1 MNGEELFDGHVEL
14 DPRVDPT
21 QATLAVPAGA
31 GVCLFAGQED
41 QPILLLYGAALR
53 NIVRGRLAEP
63 ETAEQSRKLRLRP
76 ITTQLWFRRA
86 WSAFETQLAYFH
98 IARAVYQDDYRQ
110 FFPRLRAWFVCVDLE
125 AEYPVFEITDRYRR
139 GGRLYW
145 GPFADKKTTAGCV
158 GALENVFDLCRHP
171 ERLAQAPN
179 AEACPYAQMG
189 RCVAVCDGTAEPAQ
203 YRESIEKAVGLLNSN
218 LADSFAAMQQ
228 RMRDAA
234 AAREYEEAQRIKT
247 NLQGLKKLCGPG
259 ARWMTPLEQ
268 FGVFSFQPG
277 PAIKVADKRA
287 GQPSVTPFVIGPGW
301 ITQIESFLLDD
312 AEQGCRSLLD
322 HYHLHCL
329 RDRTTPESQVE
340 DDLLVWA
347 CRLLYRESHDK
358 GLYVRADQLDSS
370 EQLAQRIT
378 DHFRRPKRQQS
389 SATF

>member
-14 DPRVDPT
+14 DPQVDPT

-41 QPILLLYGAALR
+41 QPILLVCGAALR

-63 ETAEQSRKLRLRP
+63 EAAEQSRRLRLRP
-76 ITTQLWFRRA
+76 ITTRLWFRRA

-98 IARAVYQDDYRQ
+98 IAREVYRDDYRQ
-110 FFPRLRAWFVCVDLE
+110 FFPRLGAWFVRVDLE
-125 AEYPVFEITDRYRR
+125 AEYPVFECTDRYRR
-139 GGRLYW
+139 GEGLYW
-145 GPFADKKTTAGCV
+145 GPFAEKKTTAGCV
-158 GALENVFDLCRHP
+158 AALESGFDLCRHP
-171 ERLAQAPN
+171 ERLARAPN

-189 RCVAVCDGTAEPAQ
+189 RCVAVCNGTARPER
-203 YRESIEKAVGLLNSN
+203 YRQSIERAIGLLNN
-218 LADSFAAMQQ
+218 LEDSLDEMQQ

-234 AAREYEEAQRIKT
+234 AAREYERAQRIKT
-247 NLQGLKKLCGPG
+247 DLGGLKKLRGPG
-259 ARWMTPLEQ
+259 ARWMMPLDQ

-277 PAIKVADKRA
+277 PATKVADKRA